1 MAIFERSDTFSHW
14 VTIYDRDNTKVDPSS
29 VSMSIVD
36 PQGTTVLSYATG
48 VMSRDDTGVYYYDHN
63 LSSTATYGR
72 YEVRVKTF
80 SGAGTGHLGI
90 IYDEFFI
97 MPWKLEES
105 VRRKMGISTND
116 INDDDLS
123 HIAWTAY
130 QESMRDVYNHY
141 YSERPSSNPDTGVGF
156 DGTNTSFQTKHYPL
170 ADIGGDGVVGDS
182 GDAEADITCWWID
195 SSGHRNSGYVV
206 VTEENNGEITL
217 TQNDGVT
224 AIPSTNKGVY
234 LDYWSE
240 YGNYNE
246 FVYREA
252 VSFLAAHYVNLRF
265 TERDKVT
272 ISDINANKPIVIKNP
287 NRFIREYKRLLDSV
301 RKPRILGVRA

>member
-14 VTIYDRDNTKVDPSS
+14 VTIYDRDNTKTDPST
-29 VSMSIVD
+29 VSMSIID
-36 PQGTTVLSYATG
+36 PYGNTVLSYGSGGMTKD
-48 VMSRDDTGVYYYDHN
+48 STGVYYYDHDI
-63 LSSTATYGR
+63 SSTATYGR
-72 YEVRVKTF
+72 YEVRVKTM
-80 SGAGTGHLGI
+80 SGAGSGHLGI

-123 HIAWTAY
+123 HIAWMAY
-130 QESMRDVYNHY
+130 QESLRDVYNHHY
-141 YSERPSSNPDTGVGF
+141 KEKPNGNPDTGTGF
-156 DGTNTSFQTKHYPL
+156 NGTNTSFQTKHYPI
-170 ADIGGDGVVGDS
+170 ADIGGDGSIGDS
-182 GDAEADITCWWID
+182 DDPESDITGWWID
-195 SSGHRNSGYVV
+195 NAGHHNTCDINITQSD
-206 VTEENNGEITL
+206 NGEITI
-217 TQNDGVT
+217 TQDDGTT
-224 AIPSTNKGVY
+224 AIPSNNEGVY

-272 ISDINANKPIVIKNP
+272 IADINANKPVVIKHP
-287 NRFIREYKRLLDSV
+287 NRFMREYKRLVDSV
-301 RKPRILGVRA
+301 RKPRILGVR